1 MRESASQRLRVA
13 FVSDATPERNGVG
26 AYYCDLAAQ
35 LDPAEFDCL
44 GVGPG
49 GPVKSWLRLPLPGDG
64 TQALVVPSPRD
75 FGRRLAR
82 HRPDVIVCAT
92 PGPFGLLGVRWA
104 RRTGTR
110 LLIGFHTDY
119 AAVTDVYSHPLLR
132 VLSRRYFRMIDR
144 WMFRRAEQV
153 LCNSDAM
160 IELAQSLGAHRTACI
175 GTLLPPGV
183 LETPVTTAGADLRR
197 VLFAGRLA
205 PEKRLGQVLE
215 AARRMPELRF
225 TIAGEG
231 PLRPEVERVAHELD
245 NLDYTGWLSRGEL
258 LAQMDASDCLVL
270 PSELE
275 SFGSVAL
282 EAMARQRLV
291 CVTRTCGIADWPEL
305 AEHLVVFDRETPLH
319 AVLSDLAKEPPR
331 QRRARAEHGC
341 SAARRLNRR
350 SLAQWQTLLA
360 GTAEAQR

>member
-1 MRESASQRLRVA
+1 MSDCISHRLRVA

-35 LDPAEFDCL
+35 LDPAAFDCL

-49 GPVKSWLRLPLPGDG
+49 GPVKPWLRLPLPGDG
-64 TQALVVPSPRD
+64 TQLLVMPSPR
-75 FGRRLAR
+75 GLRRSLDA

-92 PGPFGLLGVRWA
+92 PGPFGLLGARWA
-104 RRTGTR
+104 RTTGTR

-119 AAVTDVYSHPLLR
+119 AAVTNVYGHPLLR
-132 VLSRRYFRMIDR
+132 VLSRRYCRWVDR

-160 IELAQSLGAHRTACI
+160 IELAGTLGARQTARI

-183 LETPVTTAGADLRR
+183 LEVPVSPPRPELRR

-205 PEKRLGQVLE
+205 PEKRLEQVLE
-215 AARRMPELRF
+215 AARCLPGLDF
-225 TIAGEG
+225 VIAGEG
-231 PLRPEVERVAHELD
+231 PLRTEVEQAAADLN

-258 LAQMDASDCLVL
+258 LAQMDASDALVL

-291 CVTRTCGIADWPEL
+291 CVTDTCGIANWPEL
-305 AEHLVVFDRETPLH
+305 AEHLVIFSRETPLH
-319 AVLSDLAKEPPR
+319 EVLSGLCAEPEAGR
-331 QRRARAEHGC
+331 VARAEQGGQ
-341 SAARRLNRR
+341 AARRLNRR
-350 SLAQWQTLLA
+350 SLAEWQSLLSNKK
-360 GTAEAQR
+360 AQVG

>member
-1 MRESASQRLRVA
+1 MTEVTERPVRVA

-35 LDPAEFDCL
+35 LPAAEFDCL
-44 GVGPG
+44 AVAPG
-49 GPVKSWLRLPLPGDG
+49 GPVKRWLRLPLPGDG
-64 TQALVVPSPRD
+64 TQALVLPSPRD
-75 FGRRLAR
+75 FGRCLRA
-82 HRPDVIVCAT
+82 HGPEVVVCAT
-92 PGPFGLLGVRWA
+92 PGPFGLLGARWA
-104 RRTGTR
+104 RKTGTR

-119 AAVTDVYSHPLLR
+119 AAVTDVYGHPLLR

-183 LETPVTTAGADLRR
+183 LETPVAPAGAELRR

-215 AARRMPELRF
+215 AARRMPKLRF

-231 PLRPEVERVAHELD
+231 PLRPEVERAAHELD
-245 NLDYTGWLSRGEL
+245 NLDYTGWLSRGAL

-291 CVTRTCGIADWPEL
+291 CVTRTCGIAEWPEL
-305 AEHLVVFDRETPLH
+305 AEHLVVFERETPLH
-319 AVLSDLAKEPPR
+319 VVLSDLVKETPQ

-360 GTAEAQR
+360 GAAQGRR